1 MKVLGESKEPQALI
15 SDQTG
20 KNKFYAYT
28 KNAEAFYHANQL
40 ATIRHLKPASSNY
53 TNY

>member
-1 MKVLGESKEPQALI
+1 MKFLGESKEPQALI
-15 SDQTG
+15 SDQTS

-28 KNAEAFYHANQL
+28 KNAEAYYYTNQL
-40 ATIRHLKPASSNY
+40 ATIRHLKPASLNY